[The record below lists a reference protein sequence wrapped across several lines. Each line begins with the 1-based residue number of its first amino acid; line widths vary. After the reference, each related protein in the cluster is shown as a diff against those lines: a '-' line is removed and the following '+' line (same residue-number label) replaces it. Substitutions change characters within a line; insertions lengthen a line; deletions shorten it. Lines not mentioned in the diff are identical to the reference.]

1 MRHDVI
7 TPALGTNWT
16 TTVRSRSTA
25 GEYATFP
32 VVSNSLQEMIMQ
44 AFSTFVAAVRSIPT
58 VEQVRGQVAGAYVHI
73 VTYLS
78 GSTLEER
85 SAVYAAQMRLYDQF
99 PDLRLE
105 FDAIDREGYP
115 VEGGELTGKYV
126 EVIRELPDRV
136 DADALHE
143 SN

>member
-1 MRHDVI
+1 MRQDVI
-7 TPALGTNWT
+7 MPAAGANWT
-16 TTVRSRSTA
+16 AAVRSRSTA
-25 GEYATFP
+25 GAYATFT
-32 VVSNSLQEMIMQ
+32 VGSNSLQEMVMQ
-44 AFSTFVAAVRSIPT
+44 AFNTFVAAVRSVPT

-73 VTYLS
+73 VTYLNQ
-78 GSTLEER
+78 STLEER
-85 SAVYAAQMRLYDQF
+85 AAVYAAQMHLYDQF

-115 VEGGELTGKYV
+115 VEAGELTGKYV

>member
-1 MRHDVI
+1 
-7 TPALGTNWT
+7 
-16 TTVRSRSTA
+16 
-25 GEYATFP
+25 
-32 VVSNSLQEMIMQ
+32 MQ
-44 AFSTFVAAVRSIPT
+44 AFNTFVAAVRSIPA

-78 GSTLEER
+78 QSTLEER
-85 SAVYAAQMRLYDQF
+85 AAVYTAQMHLYDQF

-115 VEGGELTGKYV
+115 VEAGELTGKYV

>member
-1 MRHDVI
+1 MQLNAVM
-7 TPALGTNWT
+7 PALGTSWT
-16 TTVRSRSTA
+16 GVVHSRSTA

-32 VVSNSLQEMIMQ
+32 VVSNSLQEMVMQ
-44 AFSTFVAAVRSIPT
+44 AFNTFVAAVRSIPT

-78 GSTLEER
+78 RSTLEER
-85 SAVYAAQMRLYDQF
+85 SAVYTAQMRLYDQF